1 MVGSSLV
8 KQTGEAEVQCY
19 FVKGML
25 EGVLDHCG
33 SYTGRKAGAAGDCAP
48 VVLSDMEVGVAP
60 TLSAPN
66 TTLSSHFF
74 QLKSPIA
81 SLPNQRHR
89 VIEAARAMANSG
101 LRVLA
106 LAHGTQM
113 NSLTLDGIVGMSDP
127 PRRGVSRLTQ

>member
-48 VVLSDMEVGVAP
+48 VVLSDMEVGVAL
-60 TLSAPN
+60 TLSAPAATPPSN
-66 TTLSSHFF
+66 FCE
-74 QLKSPIA
+74 LKSPIA
-81 SLPNQRHR
+81 IPHQRHR
-89 VIEAARAMANSG
+89 VIEAARTMANSG

-127 PRRGVSRLTQ
+127 PRRGVRL

>member
-1 MVGSSLV
+1 MEVRCRLDASCGVVGSSLV

-48 VVLSDMEVGVAP
+48 VVLSDME
-60 TLSAPN
+60 
-66 TTLSSHFF
+66 
-74 QLKSPIA
+74 
-81 SLPNQRHR
+81 RHR
-89 VIEAARAMANSG
+89 VIEAARTMANSG

-127 PRRGVSRLTQ
+127 PRRGVRL